1 MQIYRGDIFYIENN
15 FHSDGAIISGSR
27 PEIIVSNNLCNKHSD
42 FVEIV
47 YLTSKEKKPL
57 PTHVTIICKTPST
70 ALCEQ
75 IFTVSKKRIGDFVRS
90 CNEKEMK
97 AIDTALKMSLGLDGY
112 CIKDEYINPTF
123 NSTNSELCKKIDEL
137 DYELKESD
145 IKIKALECG
154 RQAFEDIIKEQAAEI
169 EKLRSEKEMLKELY
183 NQLLEKAVG

>member
-1 MQIYRGDIFYIENN
+1 MQIFKGDIFYIENN

-27 PEIIVSNNLCNKHSD
+27 PAIIVSNNLCNKHSD

-75 IFTVSKKRIGDFVRS
+75 IFTVSKKRIGEYIRS

-97 AIDTALKMSLGLDGY
+97 AIDTALKISLGLDAY
-112 CIKDEYINPTF
+112 CIKDEYINPTFNSTF

-137 DYELKESD
+137 DCKLKESN

-154 RQAFEDIIKEQAAEI
+154 RQAFEDIIKEQSAEI
-169 EKLRSEKEMLKELY
+169 EKLS
-183 NQLLEKAVG
+183 